1 MTVNRFRA
9 IMAMLNTARRA
20 AHPTDAR
27 GHPIP
32 GLALD
37 AARRDV
43 LVAMRHQRDRWAARR
58 LVTAAEVARFLT
70 AA

>member
-1 MTVNRFRA
+1 MTLNRFHA
-9 IMAMLNTARRA
+9 IMAMLNTGRVGV
-20 AHPTDAR
+20 HPVDAR

-32 GLALD
+32 GPVID
-37 AARRDV
+37 AARRDA
-43 LVAMRHQRDRWAARR
+43 LVAMRHQRARWAARR